1 MKLIVVTLC
10 ALTLTGCATNEYAAY
25 ADIHKAQAASQ
36 TARYQALADIAKQ
49 GDTAA
54 KVAAV
59 MSLQMSA
66 MQNQPQVAAPKS
78 FGDQLLQWTS
88 VLLPTATQIY
98 SVGKQAQIG
107 IAQSNNARELG
118 VSTNA
123 AFVGIAGKIQAPA
136 ANVATTTTNTTTTST
151 DSTHAPTV
159 VTQPAPITITQ
170 PAPIVV
176 TQPAPV
182 IVPTT
187 VNNVTPVAVQ

>member
-1 MKLIVVTLC
+1 M
-10 ALTLTGCATNEYAAY
+10 G
-25 ADIHKAQAASQ
+25 
-36 TARYQALADIAKQ
+36 
-49 GDTAA
+49 
-54 KVAAV
+54 AV
-59 MSLQMSA
+59 
-66 MQNQPQVAAPKS
+66 QNQPQVAAPKS
-78 FGDQLLQWTS
+78 FGDHLLQWTS

-159 VTQPAPITITQ
+159 VTQPAPVTITQ

-182 IVPTT
+182 IVRPEVVTTT
-187 VNNVTPVAVQ
+187 VTP